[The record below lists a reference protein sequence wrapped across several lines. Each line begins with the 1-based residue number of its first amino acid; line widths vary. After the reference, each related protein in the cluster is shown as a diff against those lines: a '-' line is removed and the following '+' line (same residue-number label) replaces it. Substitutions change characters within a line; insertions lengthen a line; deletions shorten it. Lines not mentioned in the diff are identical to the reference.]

1 MRERLLTNLIK
12 VIRFFFFKAK
22 QNSSA
27 FRFSVIKP
35 DQNVSPPCC
44 YWLLKEQPWHHYEN
58 RELPACF
65 PPSSPPASHT
75 HTSSLT
81 SALSFQILSISSLRC
96 FCRCCHTPV
105 AFWPTPPPQP
115 SSSIPLHH
123 LLPSPPPSFL
133 PPFLPLR
140 VTAHELFTDAAHL
153 GIFLSSDRS
162 KTLYMCTTDDLHVDI
177 KPPQKKG

>member
-12 VIRFFFFKAK
+12 VIRFFFKAK

-44 YWLLKEQPWHHYEN
+44 YWLLKEQPWHHYEDC
-58 RELPACF
+58 ELPACF

-81 SALSFQILSISSLRC
+81 SALSFQILSIS
-96 FCRCCHTPV
+96 FCRCCSAATPLLL
-105 AFWPTPPPQP
+105 
-115 SSSIPLHH
+115 SDPLHH
-123 LLPSPPPSFL
+123 PNPQAPSLSTIFCLPSPSSYLPSCLWESRLMNYSHVRLTWEFSCL
-133 PPFLPLR
+133 LTVPKPFICAPQM
-140 VTAHELFTDAAHL
+140 T
-153 GIFLSSDRS
+153 
-162 KTLYMCTTDDLHVDI
+162 YMLI
-177 KPPQKKG
+177 